1 MHGRLYISGRRG
13 LRCSGCIVHV
23 PALGP
28 DVSDCHLLHPLPD
41 CHLLHPL
48 TKDELVPKRRA
59 ARPDRGVKKIDTADT
74 NVGQK
79 AEQTN
84 VSGNPTP
91 LASIKQE
98 PKKVL

>member
-1 MHGRLYISGRRG
+1 MQ
-13 LRCSGCIVHV
+13 
-23 PALGP
+23 
-28 DVSDCHLLHPLPD
+28 
-41 CHLLHPL
+41 
-48 TKDELVPKRRA
+48 KQ
-59 ARPDRGVKKIDTADT
+59 KIDTADT